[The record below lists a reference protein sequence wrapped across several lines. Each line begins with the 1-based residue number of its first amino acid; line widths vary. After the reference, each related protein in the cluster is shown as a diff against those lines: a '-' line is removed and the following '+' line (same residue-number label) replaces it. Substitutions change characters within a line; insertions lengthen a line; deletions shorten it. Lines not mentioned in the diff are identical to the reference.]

1 MHNAVRE
8 RGEQKYDLYL
18 ADEVNVLSVPGTTRS
33 KRMLIPNISRC
44 RVPVRCGNTLRDA
57 GRECA
62 GGSRSQGIPVLI
74 HHDGALKGTT

>member
-1 MHNAVRE
+1 
-8 RGEQKYDLYL
+8 
-18 ADEVNVLSVPGTTRS
+18 
-33 KRMLIPNISRC
+33 MLIPNISRC